1 GREEGTPGL
10 PTCNAVGSSIAPEAD
25 GVDDTRA
32 GMEIGVA
39 STKAFAAQLAAVC
52 LLALKL
58 GGVRSPDGE
67 LRKRVFRELQAVRSL
82 MERVLEL
89 NETVRSLAERFAHR
103 HDFLY
108 LGRGLQYPLAL
119 EGALKLKEIS
129 YVHAE
134 GHAAGEMK
142 HGPIALIDRSVPA
155 VAIAPAG
162 PTYEKLAG

>member
-1 GREEGTPGL
+1 MPHRLNGPAIRISCSRRSSSSPTRSGTRFAIAWTS
-10 PTCNAVGSSIAPEAD
+10 PTERLFSRDCRRCP
-25 GVDDTRA
+25 
-32 GMEIGVA
+32 
-39 STKAFAAQLAAVC
+39 QLAAVC

-67 LRKRVFRELQAVRSL
+67 LRKRVVRDLQAVRSL

-129 YVHAE
+129 
-134 GHAAGEMK
+134 
-142 HGPIALIDRSVPA
+142 
-155 VAIAPAG
+155 
-162 PTYEKLAG
+162 